1 MREPDDQPPG
11 TELGGAPVAG
21 GEATVLPGL
30 GRASAAPVA
39 TAIGGA
45 SSAAGSI
52 DDAAGPALAG
62 LDDTPAP
69 RPVPIAVGSARRAL
83 LIGVQKTLDARIP
96 ERPGT
101 CAAVRRIGGR
111 LASGGWDVVLLLDDE
126 PADDHRP
133 WRSNLLDRLAW
144 LRGGAEALLLV
155 SGPVRDGWFCPR
167 DARLDRLDS
176 TAIDLRALAA
186 ELPPAAGV
194 LIDAPVAASA
204 FDGVGWAVGAAPA
217 GSPEALAGPRGPT
230 PFLRAVLRAMSGED
244 RDVLT
249 VDSLAGFIDRENG
262 AGPWHLGAGAR
273 PLLTGLDAHR
283 RSCAACGAAIGESLA
298 SFCPGCG
305 APLAAVELLDGGRYR
320 LVERIGAGGMG
331 QVFLAEDTRL
341 KVRRAL
347 KLLSLPPGLR
357 PADRETLRARMIQEA
372 RAAQALCAET
382 HHVVQVYDVGFSP
395 ERSEPFLVMEL
406 LAGETLTA
414 RLGRGPL
421 SLDAALAIGRQVA
434 RTLAVA
440 HARGFV
446 HRDLKPDN
454 VMLVERDGRD
464 DFVKLLDFGL
474 VKADQAEV
482 STETG
487 RMMGTLQYMPPE
499 QLRGLKVDARADVF
513 SLGAVLF
520 ECIAGIRANP
530 GTTQQEIFGVLLD
543 RGVRSLAEVA
553 PHAPAPL
560 VRLVDACLKLIP
572 EQRPKDAGAVAD
584 ALDALELGTAGAEV
598 APFATAET
606 LLPSDV
612 DAIAPR
618 APTLRG
624 PPRAPLGSTRTAP
637 AVSAPPKHPRRWL
650 LALPALVVALGVA
663 LWWST
668 DAEPP
673 PPPPDA
679 AMAPVLAAPEAPAPD
694 AGPPPDAGPTPL
706 TRPAGPLVAQP
717 DATRRL
723 DGDAVIYQAAAPA
736 DAFAALVLD
745 LTLAGSPPPEPDIA
759 AAERWAAAPAGLRDW
774 LAEGVDVDGL
784 ALAGDRLRVSLDRI
798 TAARERRP
806 VAHPLRQI
814 GALLARADGA
824 VFETVNCGRL
834 SPGDRLL
841 TARWK
846 MRGYPGGACEAAA
859 CPAALV
865 RALQQAQAAG
875 ERLQVSVT
883 LARRTKDGDVASDHV
898 SAVCHV
904 RP

>member
-11 TELGGAPVAG
+11 TLLGGAPVAG
-21 GEATVLPGL
+21 GEATALPGL
-30 GRASAAPVA
+30 GRAASAGAAPVA

-45 SSAAGSI
+45 SNADASI
-52 DDAAGPALAG
+52 DDLAGPALH
-62 LDDTPAP
+62 LDDGP
-69 RPVPIAVGSARRAL
+69 RPVALTPAGARRAL
-83 LIGVQKTLDARIP
+83 LVGVQKTLDPRIP

-155 SGPVRDGWFCPR
+155 SGPVREGWFCPR

-186 ELPPAAGV
+186 ELPAGAGV
-194 LIDAPVAASA
+194 LVDAPAAASA
-204 FDGVGWAVGAAPA
+204 FDGVAWAVGAGPE
-217 GSPEALAGPRGPT
+217 GRPEALAGPRGPT
-230 PFLRAVLRAMSGED
+230 PFLRAVVRAMSGED

-262 AGPWHLGAGAR
+262 AGPWHRGAGAR

-283 RSCAACGAAIGESLA
+283 RSCASCGAEVSASLA

-347 KLLSLPPGLR
+347 KLLSLPAGLG

-406 LAGETLTA
+406 LAGETLST

-421 SLDAALAIGRQVA
+421 SLDAALAIGRQIA

-520 ECIAGIRANP
+520 ECIAGTRANP
-530 GTTQQEIFGVLLD
+530 GATQQEIFGVLLE
-543 RGVRSLAEVA
+543 RGVRSLGEVA

-584 ALDALELGTAGAEV
+584 ALDALELGAAGAEV

-624 PPRAPLGSTRTAP
+624 PPRATLGTTRTAP
-637 AVSAPPKHPRRWL
+637 PVSAPPRHPRRWL
-650 LALPALVVALGVA
+650 LLLPALVVALGWGCGGRPTPSRRRPR
-663 LWWST
+663 LTRRRRRS
-668 DAEPP
+668 PP
-673 PPPPDA
+673 RRPWRRRRR
-679 AMAPVLAAPEAPAPD
+679 L
-694 AGPPPDAGPTPL
+694 PPDAGPTPL
-706 TRPAGPLVAQP
+706 PRPEGPLVAQP

-723 DGDAVIYQAAAPA
+723 DGDAVVYQAAAPA
-736 DAFAALVLD
+736 DAFAALVID
-745 LTLAGSPPPEPDIA
+745 LTIAGSPPPEPDIT
-759 AAERWAAAPAGLRDW
+759 AAERWAAAPEAVRDW
-774 LAEGVDVDGL
+774 LAAGVDVAGL
-784 ALAGDRLRVSLDRI
+784 ALDGDRLRVPLDRI

-806 VAHPLRQI
+806 AAHALRQI
-814 GALLARADGA
+814 GALLAREDGA

-834 SPGDRLL
+834 APGDRLL

-846 MRGYPGGACEAAA
+846 MRGYPGGACEAGV

-875 ERLQVSVT
+875 ERLQVSLT